1 MTDREVQK
9 YCGMVKENIERYSL
23 KTMQEES
30 RSSHTQFCMS
40 SGALFHASCIAWDMK
55 MDSELDLSKEARH
68 QLGQLEAWLQNEQN
82 ILNNWHGSET
92 EESYADYRK
101 RRESKQDD

>member
-9 YCGMVKENIERYSL
+9 YCETVKKNIKRYSL

-30 RSSHTQFCMS
+30 KASHTQFCMS

-55 MDSELDLSKEARH
+55 MDSEMDLSKEARH
-68 QLGQLEAWLQNEQN
+68 QLSGLEEWLKKEQS
-82 ILNNWHGSET
+82 ILNSWHGSET
-92 EESYADYRK
+92 EESYADYRERMEGK
-101 RRESKQDD
+101 KDD